1 MESLVLY
8 EVAKYLQ
15 IDTTIISYLFL
26 GEYRLVV
33 DKNINN
39 RFEDFLLK
47 NKINKF
53 EQRNLIYFNKV
64 KNKIK
69 HSKPFYLKENNN
81 IFHLFYYLIKDIYR
95 SFSKWFND

>member
-33 DKNINN
+33 DKNINY

-47 NKINKF
+47 NKLNKF
-53 EQRNLIYFNKV
+53 EQNNLTYFNKV

-69 HSKPFYLKENNN
+69 HSKPFYLKENSN
-81 IFHLFYYLIKDIYR
+81 IF
-95 SFSKWFND
+95 